1 MPPRIENSLSFSAC
15 CDIPAREL
23 LFAWA
28 STSLCNA
35 IGRSGIVVVISKFSE
50 VTFVPFQHFHVR
62 FIENDAQHTIVNLG
76 YKIQSSLDEAYF
88 RSSPFNNV
96 YKQINDVRR
105 GASVH
110 NRSNRR
116 EIDDDIIIFLA
127 QIINQPFKHVGRE
140 DLVAI
145 KQSRSQY
152 DRQEC

>member
-62 FIENDAQHTIVNLG
+62 FIENDAQHTIVKSRVQNPVVAGRSLLSFVP
-76 YKIQSSLDEAYF
+76 IQQ
-88 RSSPFNNV
+88 R
-96 YKQINDVRR
+96 I
-105 GASVH
+105 
-110 NRSNRR
+110 
-116 EIDDDIIIFLA
+116 
-127 QIINQPFKHVGRE
+127 
-140 DLVAI
+140 
-145 KQSRSQY
+145 
-152 DRQEC
+152 

>member
-76 YKIQSSLDEAYF
+76 TNPVVAGRSLFLFVPIQQ
-88 RSSPFNNV
+88 R
-96 YKQINDVRR
+96 I
-105 GASVH
+105 
-110 NRSNRR
+110 
-116 EIDDDIIIFLA
+116 
-127 QIINQPFKHVGRE
+127 
-140 DLVAI
+140 
-145 KQSRSQY
+145 
-152 DRQEC
+152 